1 MLRESSM
8 ALEAG
13 RLSQTAV
20 EQAVR
25 EGGGPPVSA
34 GMTLDAPAT
43 GWVHVNGAWLPYYML
58 QGQMVIPQGAG
69 GRSGNAGS
77 GEGGV
82 NGSLPN
88 VGIGPSMSAPPPP
101 PPPPRS
107 PSTPARRPRQGD
119 NSTPG
124 GTPVPPPP
132 PTPATVASPPAVFA
146 GSSEVEEPSKLVTRL
161 PMLAAT
167 KGQDAAVV
175 AGDWLA
181 QLEPSMSSL
190 SSSAASWW
198 QALMERVRVL
208 YTRWLE
214 STPILRLQI
223 RQEVLAQRPPIDKY
237 QRVEQRASMLLLD
250 SLPEDLRAEVVSVRA
265 VTVEAMIFLV
275 HCSFQ
280 PGGSAE
286 KAYLL
291 QFLTAPESGNSV
303 DSALSLAR
311 KWVRLLRRGKELQ
324 VVLPDPSLLCRGLD
338 KLHGGVFAGNKHPSA
353 AFRIA
358 SFKLE
363 RQLDYKAMAKDV
375 EDYAQ
380 LILGELEAALL
391 AQPLP
396 SQPKLNRMEETGNAD
411 AGKGKGQK
419 PCWGWS
425 DGSGCKYGQNCMF
438 RHDSLGP
445 GRCWVCGSSSHLKP
459 QCPVAGQGGNGS
471 SSTAAG
477 TTSSST
483 APSTSPAPPAG
494 KGDQVP
500 EKPGRK
506 PRRKGG
512 GGKGNKDAIR
522 KAEEDGVST
531 EGGATNAAPQA
542 SATSA
547 ATTAAPS
554 SDSAREDF
562 FEEAAKALK
571 SLRLARATLD
581 RVAMVANGPLRAL
594 VDSGATTSMR
604 TARQRETQGLPTRKV
619 LLAEGE
625 ANFYQL
631 PGGTLLT
638 ERRTSPIVA
647 MSDLMEIGCRV
658 SWDSAEGC
666 CITHPVRGSLGVQ
679 VVNGCP
685 EVDET
690 LGLELIEEAEII
702 KNRRREAEL
711 MVNRLVLE
719 CSPEPKLD
727 WDLGA
732 KAVKDLKNG
741 VGISW
746 AWLRRAFPQA
756 PAWLLSAI
764 PVVASMEGSRI
775 PWNRR
780 ERKKWRQAT
789 AVAVH
794 LFCGRD
800 RATWKSSAEAA
811 HVVTVDQAEDV
822 MADDTY
828 AALLDLALS
837 GKVKM
842 VFGGPPPRTYS
853 ALRSS
858 SAEGEGELRPL
869 RDRDGDGRWGR
880 ADLSEW
886 EAWRVRQDTIMT
898 FRMIFLWMVATAV
911 ARGNGCQD
919 PDFLME
925 HPEDPQEFLPKK
937 GLASLWAF
945 PEVQFLKK
953 EMKWWWWA
961 FDQGPLGHPRR
972 KPTRVLSSQPCPK
985 ALQDVRGPSV
995 VSEEERDADG
1005 EGFRAARWAAWSPG
1019 LKRAVQRAVEE
1030 SLAGA
1035 TLESIC
1041 KLDGAFLEHLQRDHT
1056 PFRRHAHRRIVA
1068 PDAWTLSLDLIGPT
1082 RQGSDEYV
1090 HKIRYGLIGTLVV
1103 PDTLG
1108 KILQPPDPDGDDE
1121 GKGVG
1126 LVEDPICDEDHP
1138 DPAEAEASG
1147 AEAERSDREM
1157 ERWKARVE
1165 KDKLENVTCVEVP
1178 FFVPLASKGA
1188 AEVLA
1193 ATKDVL
1199 VQVKKLG
1206 LSVQRIHTDR
1216 GREFINK
1223 GFRALCRDRNLV
1235 RTTTVGDDFKA
1246 NGRVEALVGRAKC
1259 AVRTYLASSGL
1270 GAEMWAFAMRHYTSR
1285 IQQQVATQLGARLP
1299 RLPPFGTRVF
1309 VKRRSWNLKKEEF
1322 SEKVVAARVLCPS
1335 LDVARGFLVKT
1346 DDGAYVTTMVAVENV
1361 KEVSGEFEVDAPPS
1375 ATGEPGVRRR
1385 MREKTPAIAKLRC
1398 NDQWEEH
1405 LIQDEELA
1413 ETFLDTKDFSA
1424 DAMDQLLDGLWLSE
1438 ETVPNRRGETF
1449 SRSSRITSHV
1459 AGMFR
1464 HGGVVGATNLVR
1476 HRPALV
1482 KFLVEFVKAQLPPG
1496 TTFTSLAVNF
1506 NMPSQCHK
1514 DSNNKPGEKA
1524 YLMGFGNYVGGG
1536 LWCHDET
1543 AESDVRWKKVDACW
1557 LPGKVHPTYHQLV
1570 TFDPRR
1576 LHQPQS
1582 WEGNRYVISAY
1593 TVGCDCNCSS
1603 ADRDLLQAL
1612 GFPLPPAMV
1621 QPRAEGGGARC
1632 CCGAMKSLR
1641 RSKGALRKFCGAF
1654 DGAGRCSPGSGEDQ
1668 FLEPHQV
1675 GGDSQGLEEDQ
1686 ILELPQ
1692 VDGDSQGAGEDQM
1705 LEPSQV
1711 GGGGLCE
1718 SACLCKGYEVDP
1730 SLCTCRVS
1738 QVKSRLEPQVF
1749 YIGGDDEA
1757 LESEEAVLGNQDVGG
1772 FGDGAWLNE
1781 AWGAYGPPEVPKL
1794 KAINDQ
1800 DEASYMLLGSEVP
1813 LEVGWDLFDT
1823 YLDDL
1828 RLALIQEE
1836 YLDGDEL
1843 LRKGGEGE
1851 DGAGSLSRWVQGRA
1865 DLEGTME
1872 EFSSLE
1878 TEQSECAVKKV
1889 EVTEEKE
1896 LEMPLHTKTIPNDVV
1911 RKEIGKWVPSMV
1923 SEYESLVRENDA
1935 VEPFDEKLLDQWRRE
1950 GREFDLVP
1958 GKTVHTV
1965 KAFTGRLKTRAVI
1978 CGNFLGQNFSKDQKY
1993 AAGADG
1999 VLTRILF
2006 RMIALVMWSVC
2017 VMDVRT
2023 AFLLAPLLFQEDRPT
2038 LVQVPKMFLL
2048 GNVCQERIWRV
2059 KRALYGLV
2067 TSPRSWEVYRNR
2079 TLAEM
2084 KGTVPEGP
2092 VKLIQSEID
2101 GSLWYIQVGARR
2113 AGALIC
2119 YVDDLLIAGEKI
2131 VAQEVARMIGSTWKC
2146 TEPQWDDVTFNGF
2159 EIQSTEDGL
2168 VLRQDSYT
2176 KDLLDRYKD
2185 LPGYEEVPAPM
2196 QLCTEDFELKDGEVA
2211 ADFVH
2216 TAQVMAG
2223 ELQWLAGRCR
2233 PEILYAVNLLSQT
2246 ISRRPKEA
2254 VYRGGHLIKYLKR
2267 FPKAGLL
2274 YTRRPQVTP
2283 DGQVSAAN
2291 AVIEGYCDASFAP
2304 SAERSQQ
2311 AVMVFVA
2318 GGLIAWSS
2326 HRQAFVTMSTA
2337 ESELVAICEL
2347 ATCVKSVEHLVA
2359 EIMLDSSAR
2368 INEVIKVMYS
2378 DSQSALAVCRC
2389 AAGSWRTRHLRIR
2402 GNMIRELLEL
2412 PNWCAYHV
2420 DGKVMLADLGTKAL
2434 AADRFNM
2441 LVDRMRVVRTRSTAS
2456 TKSLTAGQAKKL
2468 MMVLCLAAM
2477 VEHGEA
2483 AEIDPREPFDYR
2495 FVGLCMLAVIAIWE
2509 CVKGAF
2515 STMLGYYRGGI
2526 RRLRSEVDPR
2536 LDYRRSG
2543 LRRTQEET
2551 SLSRSSDPDS
2561 GTEDRQEVTSPVI
2574 SQAAA
2579 SSTLRN
2585 RSRVTGERRPPT
2597 PPIPT
2602 VTMQAPEPRIVT
2614 RPAETAYSFPD
2625 PSGKRD
2631 RWEWDEANGVVIR
2644 WHAAARMQLFVPG
2657 QTAGGPIQSQLT
2669 GERQTF
2675 AKFANGE
2682 TRVVADNY
2690 KELHKPAQTLADR
2703 EWRGRTELRLVPA
2716 QGRMNVKP

>member
-69 GRSGNAGS
+69 GRSGNAVS
-77 GEGGV
+77 GE
-82 NGSLPN
+82 GSLPN
-88 VGIGPSMSAPPPP
+88 VGIGPSTSAPPPP

-124 GTPVPPPP
+124 GTP
-132 PTPATVASPPAVFA
+132 SPPAVFA

-223 RQEVLAQRPPIDKY
+223 RQEVLAQRSPIDKY

-411 AGKGKGQK
+411 AGKGKAKGKGQK
-419 PCWGWS
+419 GEWLFIDGCGNDEFFNGAFYISGTSGW
-425 DGSGCKYGQNCMF
+425 K
-438 RHDSLGP
+438 RGP
-445 GRCWVCGSSSHLKP
+445 S
-459 QCPVAGQGGNGS
+459 A
-471 SSTAAG
+471 
-477 TTSSST
+477 
-483 APSTSPAPPAG
+483 
-494 KGDQVP
+494 
-500 EKPGRK
+500 GRK

-512 GGKGNKDAIR
+512 GGKGSKDAIR

-732 KAVKDLKNG
+732 KAVKDLRNG

-756 PAWLLSAI
+756 PAWLVSAI

-1019 LKRAVQRAVEE
+1019 LKCAVQRAVEE

-1056 PFRRHAHRRIVA
+1056 PFRRDCRACLAGHFRGHAHRRIVA

-1090 HKIRYGLIGTLVV
+1090 RKIRYGLIGTLVV

-1108 KILQPPDPDGDDE
+1108 KILQPPDPDGEDE

-1147 AEAERSDREM
+1147 TEAERSDREM

-1165 KDKLENVTCVEVP
+1165 KDQLENVTCVEVP

-1346 DDGAYVTTMVAVENV
+1346 EDGAYVTTMVAVENV

-1413 ETFLDTKDFSA
+1413 ETFLDAKDFSA

-1449 SRSSRITSHV
+1449 SHSSRITSHV

-1524 YLMGFGNYVGGG
+1524 YLMGFGNY
-1536 LWCHDET
+1536 L
-1543 AESDVRWKKVDACW
+1543 
-1557 LPGKVHPTYHQLV
+1557 
-1570 TFDPRR
+1570 
-1576 LHQPQS
+1576 
-1582 WEGNRYVISAY
+1582 
-1593 TVGCDCNCSS
+1593 
-1603 ADRDLLQAL
+1603 
-1612 GFPLPPAMV
+1612 
-1621 QPRAEGGGARC
+1621 
-1632 CCGAMKSLR
+1632 
-1641 RSKGALRKFCGAF
+1641 
-1654 DGAGRCSPGSGEDQ
+1654 
-1668 FLEPHQV
+1668 
-1675 GGDSQGLEEDQ
+1675 
-1686 ILELPQ
+1686 
-1692 VDGDSQGAGEDQM
+1692 
-1705 LEPSQV
+1705 
-1711 GGGGLCE
+1711 
-1718 SACLCKGYEVDP
+1718 
-1730 SLCTCRVS
+1730 
-1738 QVKSRLEPQVF
+1738 
-1749 YIGGDDEA
+1749 
-1757 LESEEAVLGNQDVGG
+1757 
-1772 FGDGAWLNE
+1772 
-1781 AWGAYGPPEVPKL
+1781 
-1794 KAINDQ
+1794 
-1800 DEASYMLLGSEVP
+1800 
-1813 LEVGWDLFDT
+1813 
-1823 YLDDL
+1823 
-1828 RLALIQEE
+1828 
-1836 YLDGDEL
+1836 
-1843 LRKGGEGE
+1843 
-1851 DGAGSLSRWVQGRA
+1851 
-1865 DLEGTME
+1865 
-1872 EFSSLE
+1872 
-1878 TEQSECAVKKV
+1878 
-1889 EVTEEKE
+1889 
-1896 LEMPLHTKTIPNDVV
+1896 
-1911 RKEIGKWVPSMV
+1911 
-1923 SEYESLVRENDA
+1923 
-1935 VEPFDEKLLDQWRRE
+1935 
-1950 GREFDLVP
+1950 
-1958 GKTVHTV
+1958 
-1965 KAFTGRLKTRAVI
+1965 
-1978 CGNFLGQNFSKDQKY
+1978 
-1993 AAGADG
+1993 
-1999 VLTRILF
+1999 
-2006 RMIALVMWSVC
+2006 
-2017 VMDVRT
+2017 
-2023 AFLLAPLLFQEDRPT
+2023 
-2038 LVQVPKMFLL
+2038 
-2048 GNVCQERIWRV
+2048 
-2059 KRALYGLV
+2059 
-2067 TSPRSWEVYRNR
+2067 
-2079 TLAEM
+2079 
-2084 KGTVPEGP
+2084 
-2092 VKLIQSEID
+2092 
-2101 GSLWYIQVGARR
+2101 
-2113 AGALIC
+2113 
-2119 YVDDLLIAGEKI
+2119 
-2131 VAQEVARMIGSTWKC
+2131 
-2146 TEPQWDDVTFNGF
+2146 
-2159 EIQSTEDGL
+2159 
-2168 VLRQDSYT
+2168 
-2176 KDLLDRYKD
+2176 KDL
-2185 LPGYEEVPAPM
+2185 
-2196 QLCTEDFELKDGEVA
+2196 
-2211 ADFVH
+2211 
-2216 TAQVMAG
+2216 
-2223 ELQWLAGRCR
+2223 
-2233 PEILYAVNLLSQT
+2233 
-2246 ISRRPKEA
+2246 
-2254 VYRGGHLIKYLKR
+2254 GG
-2267 FPKAGLL
+2267 
-2274 YTRRPQVTP
+2274 
-2283 DGQVSAAN
+2283 
-2291 AVIEGYCDASFAP
+2291 
-2304 SAERSQQ
+2304 
-2311 AVMVFVA
+2311 
-2318 GGLIAWSS
+2318 
-2326 HRQAFVTMSTA
+2326 
-2337 ESELVAICEL
+2337 
-2347 ATCVKSVEHLVA
+2347 
-2359 EIMLDSSAR
+2359 
-2368 INEVIKVMYS
+2368 
-2378 DSQSALAVCRC
+2378 
-2389 AAGSWRTRHLRIR
+2389 
-2402 GNMIRELLEL
+2402 
-2412 PNWCAYHV
+2412 
-2420 DGKVMLADLGTKAL
+2420 
-2434 AADRFNM
+2434 
-2441 LVDRMRVVRTRSTAS
+2441 
-2456 TKSLTAGQAKKL
+2456 
-2468 MMVLCLAAM
+2468 
-2477 VEHGEA
+2477 
-2483 AEIDPREPFDYR
+2483 
-2495 FVGLCMLAVIAIWE
+2495 
-2509 CVKGAF
+2509 
-2515 STMLGYYRGGI
+2515 
-2526 RRLRSEVDPR
+2526 
-2536 LDYRRSG
+2536 
-2543 LRRTQEET
+2543 
-2551 SLSRSSDPDS
+2551 
-2561 GTEDRQEVTSPVI
+2561 
-2574 SQAAA
+2574 
-2579 SSTLRN
+2579 
-2585 RSRVTGERRPPT
+2585 
-2597 PPIPT
+2597 
-2602 VTMQAPEPRIVT
+2602 
-2614 RPAETAYSFPD
+2614 
-2625 PSGKRD
+2625 
-2631 RWEWDEANGVVIR
+2631 
-2644 WHAAARMQLFVPG
+2644 
-2657 QTAGGPIQSQLT
+2657 
-2669 GERQTF
+2669 
-2675 AKFANGE
+2675 
-2682 TRVVADNY
+2682 
-2690 KELHKPAQTLADR
+2690 
-2703 EWRGRTELRLVPA
+2703 
-2716 QGRMNVKP
+2716 